1 MSRIIALERRG
12 TWASRLGSL
21 PTGTSISLHGTIT
34 VSSMLATARENRS
47 MANTTLCWEN
57 SLFVWSND
65 IVFLNVEF
73 VSGESRYE
81 YRDMLPLVLM
91 QEETN
96 EEIKTR
102 ESNVSDG
109 EEGGF

>member
-73 VSGESRYE
+73 RRSALGSMEDVDDSA
-81 YRDMLPLVLM
+81 
-91 QEETN
+91 QEAARRRRW
-96 EEIKTR
+96 I
-102 ESNVSDG
+102 S
-109 EEGGF
+109 

>member
-47 MANTTLCWEN
+47 IANTTLCCEN

-73 VSGESRYE
+73 LQHEKKE
-81 YRDMLPLVLM
+81 K
-91 QEETN
+91 
-96 EEIKTR
+96 I
-102 ESNVSDG
+102 SNISQKSI
-109 EEGGF
+109 